1 MEEQEKKME
10 LESLESGASAE
21 KAEDKRE
28 KLPIDFLSDVE
39 LEFEVI
45 LGSAKCTIRD
55 LLSLSTGSI
64 VELNRSTGEALD
76 LLLNGKL
83 FAKCEVLVVDEK
95 FGVRITEVIDPDEK

>member
-1 MEEQEKKME
+1 MEEKEKEKKME
-10 LESLESGASAE
+10 LESLNAE
-21 KAEDKRE
+21 AQKEKRE
-28 KLPIDFLSDVE
+28 SLPIEFLSDVE

-55 LLSLSTGSI
+55 LLSLSNGSI
-64 VELNRSTGEALD
+64 VELDRSTGEALD
-76 LLLNGKL
+76 LLLNGQL